1 MRSQTQPCVN
11 LLSKQPCRRI
21 ACRSVG
27 SIEWFAEEAKRT
39 CGDVLESPDRTRRF
53 MVGGR
58 EWWAV
63 GCGCLALELGAPC
76 QLEGRGFTACSV
88 RVRLIP
94 CTNSHLLPCSAC
106 STTLQTFKQPVG
118 VVGAITPW
126 NFPFSMITRKVS
138 PALAAGCTVRGQTAR
153 AVGTGAARADASAA
167 AGGASAC

>member
-63 GCGCLALELGAPC
+63 GCGCLALELAPHVNW
-76 QLEGRGFTACSV
+76 RGVDSLHAACVCDS
-88 RVRLIP
+88 
-94 CTNSHLLPCSAC
+94 SHAPIHTCC
-106 STTLQTFKQPVG
+106 
-118 VVGAITPW
+118 
-126 NFPFSMITRKVS
+126 
-138 PALAAGCTVRGQTAR
+138 PALPALLRCRPSSSPWVWW
-153 AVGTGAARADASAA
+153 VPSPLGTFHSQ
-167 AGGASAC
+167 